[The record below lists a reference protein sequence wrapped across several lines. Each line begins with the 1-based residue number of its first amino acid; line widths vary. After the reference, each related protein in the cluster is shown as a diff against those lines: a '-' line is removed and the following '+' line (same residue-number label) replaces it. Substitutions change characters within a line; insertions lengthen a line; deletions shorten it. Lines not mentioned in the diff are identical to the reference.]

1 MVEQDHRVRHVF
13 LEALPRQRAAAS
25 LTGDH
30 GRHAPVL
37 EPAEQAAQLGSENRL
52 VRETREERFERV
64 EHDATGS
71 DRIDR
76 EAEPDEKPFEI
87 VVAGLLD
94 LAALDADVIEHDL
107 FLLDQPR
114 QIEAERG
121 HVLRELVGALLEA
134 HVHARLVETGRA
146 MDEEAEGEEGL
157 AAAGSATDEG
167 GPAHRKAAL
176 GDLIEAVDTGGRF
189 R

>member
-1 MVEQDHRVRHVF
+1 M
-13 LEALPRQRAAAS
+13 
-25 LTGDH
+25 
-30 GRHAPVL
+30 
-37 EPAEQAAQLGSENRL
+37 
-52 VRETREERFERV
+52 
-64 EHDATGS
+64 
-71 DRIDR
+71 
-76 EAEPDEKPFEI
+76 
-87 VVAGLLD
+87 
-94 LAALDADVIEHDL
+94 IEHDL

-134 HVHARLVETGRA
+134 HVHAGLVEAGRA
-146 MDEEAEGEEGL
+146 MEEEAEGEEGL

-167 GPAHRKAAL
+167 GPSRRKAAL